1 MPITIHYKGKLKDI
15 ALVNQLN
22 SEVNEI
28 GKTLKW
34 KPVIVN
40 DYSARK
46 KYVAYEDLVGI
57 TLRPAKCDLFSLTF
71 LTDGTMMGAM
81 YAALGNIKEVLFEE
95 EYQVKVKTQYAGA
108 DVHIAILK
116 LLRYLE
122 KKYFENFELVDETG
136 YWETGDEAEAR
147 SKFPAP
153 YVDEEEEQKEISPF
167 DRNNP
172 KVKPVDV
179 TMEELLAE
187 RWKLLGKS

>member
-1 MPITIHYKGKLKDI
+1 MAITIHYKGKLSSI
-15 ALVNQLN
+15 ASVNQLN
-22 SEVNEI
+22 SEVSEI
-28 GKTLKW
+28 GRALKW

-46 KYVAYEDLVGI
+46 KYIQYEDLVGM
-57 TLRPAKCDLFSLTF
+57 TMRPAKCDLFSLTF

-81 YAALGNIKEVLFEE
+81 YAALGNIKEVLFDE

-122 KKYFENFELVDETG
+122 KKYFESFELVDETG
-136 YWETGDEAEAR
+136 YWETGDEALAR
-147 SKFPAP
+147 SKFPVP

-167 DRNNP
+167 DRKNS
-172 KVKPVDV
+172 KVISVAES
-179 TMEELLAE
+179 MEQLLVE
-187 RWKLLGKS
+187 RWKTVD